1 MRSLEEGGTTD
12 SMAGGARP
20 CRRRQAATTAED
32 SAQAQFRR
40 FDPTFVLL
48 LRSRISRKPHHLS
61 QVAVEALPS
70 LTAPAKP
77 PPPWASSLDTLI
89 RSVDPSIEFH
99 GTTWCS

>member
-1 MRSLEEGGTTD
+1 MRSLEEGGTPG

-20 CRRRQAATTAED
+20 GRRRQAATTAED
-32 SAQAQFRR
+32 PAQAQFHR

-48 LRSRISRKPHHLS
+48 LRSRICRKPHHPS

-70 LTAPAKP
+70 LTALAKLP
-77 PPPWASSLDTLI
+77 LPWASSLDTLI

-99 GTTWCS
+99 GTTRCS